1 MSITEKSLWIVFIQI
16 FVPQCSLRDSPYI
29 FHRHCI
35 GSDELGGGR
44 SGESLW
50 SLSLKVAQTSDV
62 LCALCNTLCNALRKR
77 QMCSKWTPLEA
88 NVAIVTQFVAQFVTH
103 FNNIQSNQIFKF
115 WEYGIQNSPTTHSKE
130 KLFMKITITD
140 TMTMTTIIIVM
151 TKKYCEN
158 ENETKNSVLPYN

>member
-62 LCALCNTLCNALRKR
+62 LCALCNTLCNTLRKR

-115 WEYGIQNSPTTHSKE
+115 WEYGIKNSHKE
-130 KLFMKITITD
+130 NLFMKITITN
-140 TMTMTTIIIVM
+140 TMTMTTIEM
-151 TKKYCEN
+151 TKNYCEN
-158 ENETKNSVLPYN
+158 ENATKTLCCHMISFHVY